1 MVKNIHHINFLVREL
16 DKAVAA
22 FAKLTDIQPIF
33 EPLSSRGA
41 NSARFQLGD
50 SWLVFVSPT
59 DENGIIASIL
69 EEKGEGIF
77 LISFGCDDLSKTL
90 AGLTGNPRNGEMRKG
105 LDNWYV
111 QDISLDYEFGP
122 ILQLCETH

>member
-22 FAKLTDIQPIF
+22 FAKVTDSQPIF

-50 SWLVFVSPT
+50 TWLVFVSPT
-59 DENGIIASIL
+59 DKNGIIASIL
-69 EEKGEGIF
+69 EEKGEGVF
-77 LISFGCDDLSKTL
+77 LISFGTDDLSKTL
-90 AGLTGNPRNGEMRKG
+90 DGLAGNPRNGQMRKG
-105 LDNWYV
+105 LANWHV
-111 QDISLDYEFGP
+111 QDISLDYDFGP
-122 ILQLCETH
+122 ILQLCEEH